1 MQHCALLTRDML
13 HVKEDDDDNEE
24 QQQSQQQQSPRRQRH
39 QNPRHLPTVLLVLL
53 AHVAVVS
60 SWVLVVRHS
69 RSGAK
74 DKDQPEYLPTTVVFF
89 AECCKLVSWFAV
101 LTWQQGEMLNT
112 LFTKSRF
119 VEQITFFERPVRLSR
134 LIRILFGGD
143 WPSQG
148 VRQNA
153 CPQWTLC
160 RAEQPPLRRH
170 LKPGSSHL
178 SGMSFKCFIAS

>member
-1 MQHCALLTRDML
+1 MQHCSLLTRDML

-101 LTWQQGEMLNT
+101 LTWQQGEMLST

-119 VEQITFFERPVRLSR
+119 VEQMIFFLKGRSLFLAFSVFSSEVIGRPRESAKM
-134 LIRILFGGD
+134 LIPSGLYVVQNNLLFVAI
-143 WPSQG
+143 SNLEAATYQ
-148 VRQNA
+148 A
-153 CPQWTLC
+153 
-160 RAEQPPLRRH
+160 
-170 LKPGSSHL
+170 
-178 SGMSFKCFIAS
+178 